1 MSPINPS
8 RITFMYICNMNTN
21 FKYRFCSSY
30 YRDAAVRL
38 VIKDK
43 RLFFLR
49 KSKPLRGRNLVGAS
63 SDGDGKRTVLKPD
76 TEGGYDLSILPQTNQ
91 VLSLCSHIPGT
102 DCYST
107 YLRVPIYMNVREA
120 IFYNTPAIIYNK
132 DKLKRI
138 PTDKKYLQYWLSSND
153 YFQSDAE
160 PIRNIAAKIA
170 EKCLDNAYLRVLAV
184 HKFVARNLFYDN
196 DELKAK
202 VRQDDSALAVLKRR
216 HTTCRGYVSLCVSLL
231 RAMNIPAQQLAC
243 YLAKPGQMIDIEHV
257 TPKTNHVVVAAFAD
271 NRWLI
276 LDPTRD
282 SHNKYIN
289 GEFYRIQEQPSL
301 ANFDMTEQFFSFT
314 HWLP

>member
-1 MSPINPS
+1 
-8 RITFMYICNMNTN
+8 
-21 FKYRFCSSY
+21 
-30 YRDAAVRL
+30 
-38 VIKDK
+38 
-43 RLFFLR
+43 
-49 KSKPLRGRNLVGAS
+49 
-63 SDGDGKRTVLKPD
+63 
-76 TEGGYDLSILPQTNQ
+76 
-91 VLSLCSHIPGT
+91 
-102 DCYST
+102 
-107 YLRVPIYMNVREA
+107 MNVREA

-289 GEFYRIQEQPSL
+289 GEFYRNQVQPSL
-301 ANFDMTEQFFSFT
+301 ANFDVTEQFFSFT

>member
-1 MSPINPS
+1 
-8 RITFMYICNMNTN
+8 MYICNMNTD

-43 RLFFLR
+43 RMFFLR

-63 SDGDGKRTVLKPD
+63 SEGRGKRMVLKPD
-76 TEGGYDLSILPQTNQ
+76 ADGGYDLSILPNANH

-102 DCYST
+102 DYYSA
-107 YLRVPIYMNVREA
+107 YLNIPITVNVREA
-120 IFYNTPAIIYNK
+120 FFHNTPAIIYNK

-138 PTDKKYLQYWLSSND
+138 PTDIKYLRYWLSSTD
-153 YFQSDAE
+153 YFQSDEE

-170 EKCLDNAYLRVLAV
+170 EKCQDNVYFQVLAV

-202 VRQDDSALAVLKRR
+202 ERQDDSALAVLKRR

-231 RAMNIPAQQLAC
+231 RAMNIPAQQLPC
-243 YLAKPGQMIDIEHV
+243 YLAKPGQIIDVENV
-257 TPKTNHVVVAAFAD
+257 TPKTNHVFVAAYAD

-282 SHNKYIN
+282 SYNKYIN
-289 GEFYRIQEQPSL
+289 GEFYRNNEQSSL

-314 HWLP
+314 HWLPSF